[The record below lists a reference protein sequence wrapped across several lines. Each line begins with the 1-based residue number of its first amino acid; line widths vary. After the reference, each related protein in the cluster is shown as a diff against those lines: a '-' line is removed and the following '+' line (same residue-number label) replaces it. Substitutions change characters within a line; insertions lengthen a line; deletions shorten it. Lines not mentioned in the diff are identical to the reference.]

1 MIVLVHFSLISQ
13 MSHAFFFQLKDSWKE
28 LLVHMVCFRDLFIK
42 RLFES
47 IYNSV
52 SYSELTNAT
61 SIGRGSS
68 DEKKL
73 PEFGKLDQS
82 SSACLHVTVYTK

>member
-1 MIVLVHFSLISQ
+1 MIVFGT
-13 MSHAFFFQLKDSWKE
+13 FFLDLSDVTCLYFQLKDSWKE